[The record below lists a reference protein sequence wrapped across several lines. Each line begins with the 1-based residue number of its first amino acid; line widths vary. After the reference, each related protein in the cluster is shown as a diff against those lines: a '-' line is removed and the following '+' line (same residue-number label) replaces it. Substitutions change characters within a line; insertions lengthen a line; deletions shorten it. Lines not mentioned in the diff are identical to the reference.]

1 MQAHQGEVN
10 LFMKSN
16 GGQKTILVVD
26 DNSDVRRLVR
36 KVLKRAGYNII
47 EAATGEEA
55 MKVVEKI
62 IPALVLMDIR
72 LPGAFDGLTTTRR
85 MKEDP
90 RLNCVPIIALTASVM
105 AADRERSL
113 AAGCS
118 GFIEKPIDITAL
130 PSQVERFL
138 IYGAGAAPR

>member
-1 MQAHQGEVN
+1 MQAHQGEIS

-36 KVLKRAGYNII
+36 KVLKRVGYDIV

-55 MKVVEKI
+55 LKVVEEI
-62 IPALVLMDIR
+62 IPTLVLMDIR
-72 LPGAFDGLTTTRR
+72 LPGAFDGFTTTRC

-90 RLNCVPIIALTASVM
+90 RLNRVPIIALTASVT

-130 PSQVERFL
+130 PSQVERF
-138 IYGAGAAPR
+138 ITAAF